1 MAQLTKPHTHLTR
14 SIVQSCRTSAHACP
28 APSPARLA
36 RTCAFRAGPR
46 AQSGVSRQSSAG
58 CALTGLP
65 LSGAL
70 WLLGEAAVR
79 ADQSADFSQGG
90 FAKES
95 YYVTLGLFL
104 LSLPGSK
111 RMCSGSMPERLSFGI
126 RTS

>member
-14 SIVQSCRTSAHACP
+14 SLMHSCRNLAHACA

-36 RTCAFRAGPR
+36 RIYAFTAGSPR
-46 AQSGVSRQSSAG
+46 AQSGGSRQSSAG

-70 WLLGEAAVR
+70 WLLSEAAVR

-111 RMCSGSMPERLSFGI
+111 RTCCGSNAERL
-126 RTS
+126 R